1 MKIQLSAHWQTL
13 SLSISGHIF
22 NGTLKARMLVVNQK
36 SFSNSMSS
44 AKDDDERKL
53 LDAKIA
59 SLEAKLAEDER
70 NTVPESKYNDE
81 KKLLDAKIASLE
93 AKLAELR
100 AAPSHNGAINDCLL
114 HVNNVRHG
122 TKEFFEFGA
131 NTGVEVNTRV
141 LRELYGWRGHL
152 MDGGYENP
160 SISLHKEF
168 FTPTNIVDLLKKYDV
183 SKELDVL
190 SVDCDIDDFYVT
202 REILVGGYRP
212 RVLINEYNVN
222 FGHEWSVAVKP
233 KPAKAFGYAPVFA
246 NPVNLIFVRI
256 DKAEELGLALPSPDI
271 FGSIARALHP
281 DCSGKTWKKIDDQ
294 VISKSV
300 DPSISHVEFANGMD
314 EIVLDSITYSS
325 QKTQK
330 DYLQWRVFR
339 EKTE

>member
-1 MKIQLSAHWQTL
+1 M
-13 SLSISGHIF
+13 G
-22 NGTLKARMLVVNQK
+22 G
-36 SFSNSMSS
+36 
-44 AKDDDERKL
+44 
-53 LDAKIA
+53 
-59 SLEAKLAEDER
+59 
-70 NTVPESKYNDE
+70 
-81 KKLLDAKIASLE
+81 
-93 AKLAELR
+93 
-100 AAPSHNGAINDCLL
+100 
-114 HVNNVRHG
+114 HG

-233 KPAKAFGYAPVFA
+233 KPVGKKSDPETFWQKDCYYGASAKAFI
-246 NPVNLIFVRI
+246 L
-256 DKAEELGLALPSPDI
+256 
-271 FGSIARALHP
+271 
-281 DCSGKTWKKIDDQ
+281 
-294 VISKSV
+294 
-300 DPSISHVEFANGMD
+300 
-314 EIVLDSITYSS
+314 
-325 QKTQK
+325 
-330 DYLQWRVFR
+330 
-339 EKTE
+339 